1 MSDITKR
8 QKELLEHIINSIR
21 DNSMPPTISQMAKS
35 MGVRSKNA
43 IVKLLKELQDKGYIK
58 RDSSARGIKVLQ
70 SLGRSLQK
78 GISLV
83 PVLGDVPAGGPM
95 LTDEHIEEWVSLPN
109 ILTEGKKGVFLLR
122 VYGDSMINA
131 GIFNNDLV
139 VVCPTKEV
147 KNNDIVVGL
156 IGQEV
161 TVKRLV
167 KSAGKTYLKAE
178 NPKYK
183 DIYPEGEWSVQ
194 GRVIGVIRQLN

>member
-8 QKELLEHIINSIR
+8 QKELLEHIISSIR

-95 LTDEHIEEWVSLPN
+95 LTD
-109 ILTEGKKGVFLLR
+109 

>member
-8 QKELLEHIINSIR
+8 QKELLEHIISSIR

-95 LTDEHIEEWVSLPN
+95 LTHQHI
-109 ILTEGKKGVFLLR
+109 
-122 VYGDSMINA
+122 
-131 GIFNNDLV
+131 
-139 VVCPTKEV
+139 
-147 KNNDIVVGL
+147 
-156 IGQEV
+156 QE
-161 TVKRLV
+161 
-167 KSAGKTYLKAE
+167 
-178 NPKYK
+178 
-183 DIYPEGEWSVQ
+183 
-194 GRVIGVIRQLN
+194 